1 MNECFVPKCVW
12 ASASKV
18 IYNLCMSICSC
29 IHVSVVFLLWDCYF
43 TVNYKMGSI
52 VFRWPTKKHL
62 YTQPSP
68 KKYTLIFLPR
78 RSPSNQNMIKLH
90 IWVNVC
96 MNLLKVNFMI
106 LSWQLK
112 TNRHINFQLKRKY
125 YDTKSNYKIEFAFSN
140 S

>member
-1 MNECFVPKCVW
+1 MNVLFLKVFEHL
-12 ASASKV
+12 KV
-18 IYNLCMSICSC
+18 IYNLCMSISSC
-29 IHVSVVFLLWDCYF
+29 IHVSVVFLLLDCYF

-62 YTQPSP
+62 YAQPSP
-68 KKYTLIFLPR
+68 KKYTFIFLPR

-106 LSWQLK
+106 QSWQLK

-125 YDTKSNYKIEFAFSN
+125 YDTKSNYKIEFDFSN